1 MSTANMSWSIIFRLA
16 WRNLWRN
23 HRRSLIML
31 SAIALGLWGMIWMTA
46 LMRGMV
52 DQMIDSSIKTLS
64 GHIQIHAPEFLDD
77 PSIEHL
83 IPSVSVSP
91 ALQTLV
97 AAEDV
102 VAWSER
108 IRVPA
113 VVRSERDVFAITLVG
128 IDPVR
133 EQGLSF
139 IGDKLGD
146 GEPLSSV
153 NDKHLIIGKKLLE
166 RLKTKLNRRV
176 VVMSQDPENMIA
188 ERGFRISGV
197 FDTDLQATET
207 SYIFSGLE
215 TVRKMLKMGP
225 GVSEISLLAHDYRDL
240 TPLLDKT
247 HAAVENSAADVDV
260 KTWIEQDPYMASMLS
275 VMDGFVLV
283 WFAVIF
289 LALSFGLVN
298 TLLMAVF
305 ERTREIGLVQALGM
319 KPPNILFMVLIESII
334 MLLIGL
340 LAGNLLSW
348 LTILPLQDG
357 IDVSVVAEGMELAG
371 MSSTLLPAVKMYDV
385 LLANTLVLVLG
396 IVASLFPAWRASRK
410 VPIEAITRVW
420 Q

>member
-1 MSTANMSWSIIFRLA
+1 MFRIA

-64 GHIQIHAPEFLDD
+64 GHIQIHASGYLED
-77 PSIEHL
+77 PSIEYLVPPLHQT
-83 IPSVSVSP
+83 P
-91 ALQTLV
+91 ALQTLLGSD
-97 AAEDV
+97 DV
-102 VAWSER
+102 VAWSQR

-113 VVRSERDVFAITLVG
+113 VIRSERDVFAVTLVG
-128 IDPVR
+128 IDPAK
-133 EQGLSF
+133 EKGLSF
-139 IGDKLGD
+139 IGDSVTDGDYLKSVDDRKL
-146 GEPLSSV
+146 LV
-153 NDKHLIIGKKLLE
+153 GKKLLE
-166 RLKTKLNRRV
+166 RLETKLNRRV
-176 VVMSQDPENMIA
+176 VLMSQDPENNIA
-188 ERGFRISGV
+188 ERGFRIGGM
-197 FDTDLQATET
+197 FDTDLEATET
-207 SYIFSGLE
+207 GYVFAGLE
-215 TVRKMLKMGP
+215 TVRQMLKTGP
-225 GVSEISLLAHDYRDL
+225 GISEVSLLGHDYRELDV
-240 TPLLDKT
+240 LLDK
-247 HAAVENSAADVDV
+247 ARSAAPDADV
-260 KTWIEQDPYMASMLS
+260 KTWVEQDPYMGSMLA

-319 KPPNILFMVLIESII
+319 KSTNILYMVLIESII

-340 LAGNLLSW
+340 AAGNILSW
-348 LTILPLQDG
+348 LTILPLKDG
-357 IDVSVVAEGMELAG
+357 IDVSSVAAGMEFAG
-371 MSSTLLPAVKMYDV
+371 MSSTLLPAVKMNDV
-385 LLANTLVLVLG
+385 ILANVLVLVLG
-396 IVASLFPAWRASRK
+396 IAASLFPAWRASRK

>member
-1 MSTANMSWSIIFRLA
+1 MSWSIIFRLA

-23 HRRSLIML
+23 HRRTLIML

-64 GHIQIHAPEFLDD
+64 GHIQIHAAEYLDD
-77 PSIEHL
+77 PSIEHI
-83 IPSVSVSP
+83 IPSVSASP
-91 ALQTLV
+91 ALQALL
-97 AAEDV
+97 ADDEV

-113 VVRSERDVFAITLVG
+113 VIRSERDVLAITLVG

-139 IGDKLGD
+139 IGDSLSAGI
-146 GEPLSSV
+146 PLESV
-153 NDKHLIIGKKLLE
+153 NDNKLIVGKKLLE
-166 RLKTKLNRRV
+166 RLQTKLNRRV
-176 VVMSQDPENMIA
+176 VVMSQDPDNTIA
-188 ERGFRISGV
+188 ERGFRIAGV
-197 FDTDLQATET
+197 FDTDLQSTET
-207 SYIFSGLE
+207 SYVFAGLE
-215 TVRKMLKMGP
+215 TVRKMLKMGS
-225 GVSEISLLAHDYRDL
+225 GVSEISLLGHDYRDL
-240 TPLLDKT
+240 TQLLDKT
-247 HAAVENSAADVDV
+247 RAAVISDVEV
-260 KTWIEQDPYMASMLS
+260 KTWLEQDPYMASMLG

-348 LTILPLQDG
+348 LTILPLKDG

-371 MSSTLLPAVKMYDV
+371 MSSTLLPAVKLYDV
-385 LLANTLVLVLG
+385 VLANALVLVLG
-396 IVASLFPAWRASRK
+396 IAASIFPAWRASRK

>member
-1 MSTANMSWSIIFRLA
+1 MSTDSQKISWAIVFRIA

-64 GHIQIHAPEFLDD
+64 GHIQIHAPGYLED
-77 PSIEHL
+77 PSIEYL
-83 IPSVSVSP
+83 VPPLDQTP
-91 ALQTLV
+91 ALQTLLGSD
-97 AAEDV
+97 DV
-102 VAWSER
+102 VAWSQR

-113 VVRSERDVFAITLVG
+113 VIRSERDVFAVTLVG
-128 IDPVR
+128 IDPAK
-133 EQGLSF
+133 EKGLSF
-139 IGDKLGD
+139 IGDSVTD
-146 GEPLSSV
+146 GEYLKSV
-153 NDKHLIIGKKLLE
+153 DDRKLLVGKKLLE
-166 RLKTKLNRRV
+166 RLETKLNRRV
-176 VVMSQDPENMIA
+176 VLMSQDPENNIA
-188 ERGFRISGV
+188 ERGFRIGGM
-197 FDTDLQATET
+197 FDTDLEATET
-207 SYIFSGLE
+207 GYVFAGLE
-215 TVRKMLKMGP
+215 TVRQMLKTGP
-225 GVSEISLLAHDYRDL
+225 GISEVSLLGHDYRELDV
-240 TPLLDKT
+240 LLDK
-247 HAAVENSAADVDV
+247 ARSAAPDADV
-260 KTWIEQDPYMASMLS
+260 KTWVEQDPYMGSMLA

-319 KPPNILFMVLIESII
+319 KSTNILYMVLVESII

-340 LAGNLLSW
+340 AAGNILSW
-348 LTILPLQDG
+348 LTILPLKDG
-357 IDVSVVAEGMELAG
+357 IDVSSVAAGMEFAG
-371 MSSTLLPAVKMYDV
+371 MSSTLLPAVKMNDV
-385 LLANTLVLVLG
+385 VLANLLVLVLG
-396 IVASLFPAWRASRK
+396 IAASLFPAWRASRK

>member
-1 MSTANMSWSIIFRLA
+1 MTTDSQKTSWAIVFRIA

-64 GHIQIHAPEFLDD
+64 GHIQIHAPGYLED
-77 PSIEHL
+77 PSIEYL
-83 IPSVSVSP
+83 VPPLDQTP
-91 ALQTLV
+91 ALQTLLGSD
-97 AAEDV
+97 DV
-102 VAWSER
+102 VAWSQR

-113 VVRSERDVFAITLVG
+113 VIRSERDVFAVTLVG
-128 IDPVR
+128 IDPAK
-133 EQGLSF
+133 EKGLSF
-139 IGDKLGD
+139 IGDSVTD
-146 GEPLSSV
+146 GEYLKSV
-153 NDKHLIIGKKLLE
+153 DDRKLLVGKKLLE
-166 RLKTKLNRRV
+166 RLETKLNRRV
-176 VVMSQDPENMIA
+176 VLMSQDPENNIA
-188 ERGFRISGV
+188 ERGFRIGGM
-197 FDTDLQATET
+197 FDTDLEATET
-207 SYIFSGLE
+207 GYVFAGLE
-215 TVRKMLKMGP
+215 TVRQMLKTGP
-225 GVSEISLLAHDYRDL
+225 GISEVSLLGHDYRELDV
-240 TPLLDKT
+240 LLDK
-247 HAAVENSAADVDV
+247 ARSAAPDADV
-260 KTWIEQDPYMASMLS
+260 KTWVEQDPYMGSMLA

-319 KPPNILFMVLIESII
+319 KSTNILYMVLVESII

-340 LAGNLLSW
+340 AAGNILSW
-348 LTILPLQDG
+348 LTILPLKDG
-357 IDVSVVAEGMELAG
+357 IDVSSVAAGMEFAG
-371 MSSTLLPAVKMYDV
+371 MSSTLLPAVKMNDV
-385 LLANTLVLVLG
+385 VLANLLVLVLG
-396 IVASLFPAWRASRK
+396 IAASLFPAWRASRK